1 MEEKM
6 YEYQTPLFYDYQ
18 TILEASGFH
27 RKYFALF
34 NALDLSGIPDRIYN
48 GPGRKPYST
57 HAMIRAFVVKHLEE
71 LKSVPK
77 LIAFLDSHPMLTEM
91 CGLSMTSIPDESQF
105 YRFLDKMKNSSLEN
119 LHHKTNKELIRLG
132 IVSLDQFATDSKP
145 VMAAT
150 KHNNLK
156 NPNRSKDK
164 NKKIRRNPQATLG
177 YYSHVKRDDGSKKI
191 ECFWGYRTHVIVSK
205 EGIPLVSA
213 TLPNNQKDH
222 YVAMR
227 LIRKLKRIYKFK
239 RGAIFIA
246 DSAYDVRS
254 VYNLIVKELKCKAY
268 IPLNP
273 RSTKEPET
281 CGPGGA
287 PLCEADIEMY
297 YHGTWTEG
305 PIQRVKYRCPLK
317 CSKKIAAQYPG
328 GCPVN
333 KECFSQGKAYGCTSY
348 LDVTDDPR
356 KQVPRKTEGFK
367 KTYKERIVVEQYFS
381 RLGDREVDQTT
392 HYKLRRVKNQMSIA
406 HLCASL
412 IALAAVNLGCK
423 EKIRCYRTFA
433 LAA

>member
-1 MEEKM
+1 M
-6 YEYQTPLFYDYQ
+6 YEYQTSLLYNYQ
-18 TILEASGFH
+18 AILEASGFY
-27 RKYFALF
+27 RKYYAIF
-34 NALDLSGIPDRIYN
+34 NALDLSGIPDRTYN

-71 LKSVPK
+71 IKSVPK
-77 LIAFLDSHPMLTEM
+77 LIIFLDAHPMLTEM
-91 CGLSMTSIPDESQF
+91 CGFSMASIPDESQF
-105 YRFLDKMKNSSLEN
+105 YRFLDKMKNSYLEN
-119 LHHKTNKELIRLG
+119 LHHKTNKELLRLG
-132 IVSLDQFATDSKP
+132 IVSLDQFAIDSKP

-150 KHNNLK
+150 KHNNPK
-156 NPNRSKDK
+156 NPYRSKDK

-177 YYSHVKRDDGSKKI
+177 YYSYVKRDDGSKKI

-213 TLPNNQKDH
+213 TLPNNQKDYH
-222 YVAMR
+222 VAKR

-239 RGAIFIA
+239 KGAIFIA
-246 DSAYDVRS
+246 DSAYDVRG

-273 RSTKEPET
+273 RNTQEPKT
-281 CGPGGA
+281 FGPGGA
-287 PLCEADIEMY
+287 PLCDADIEMY
-297 YHGTWTEG
+297 YSGAWTEG
-305 PIQRVKYRCPLK
+305 PRQRVKFRCPLK
-317 CSKKIAAQYPG
+317 CSKKIAAQYPD

-333 KECFSQGKAYGCTSY
+333 KKCFSQGKAYGCTSY

-356 KQVPRKTEGFK
+356 KQVPRKTEGFE

-406 HLCASL
+406 HLSASL